1 MKGIVLAGGSGT
13 RLFPL
18 TYSISKQILPVYD
31 KPLIFY
37 PISVLMLAGIKDI
50 AIVSSPRDIKLF
62 ENLLGDGTNYGVNFT
77 YLIQENPKGIADGI
91 LVAKDFISDQNCCLI
106 LGDNIFFGYQFTDML
121 RDAKENLDGATI
133 FSTFVN
139 NPSDFG
145 VVELD
150 KDGHIISIDEKPSNP
165 RSNLAITGLYFYN
178 NSVVD
183 IVKSIKPSARG
194 ELEITDVNKIYFEQN
209 LLKVLQLGR
218 GFAWL
223 DTGTND
229 SMQTAGDFVSTIQ
242 KRQGLQIA
250 CLEEIAFKNGWIDK
264 EILSNQIKKYINSDY
279 GRYLQKLIV

>member
-37 PISVLMLAGIKDI
+37 PISVLMLAGIRDI

-183 IVKSIKPSARG
+183 IVESIKPSARG

-229 SMQTAGDFVSTIQ
+229 SMQAAGDFVSTIQ

>member
-37 PISVLMLAGIKDI
+37 PISVLMLAGIRDI

-62 ENLLGDGTNYGVNFT
+62 ENLLGDGTNYGVDFT
-77 YLIQENPKGIADGI
+77 YLIQEQPKGIADGI

-150 KDGHIISIDEKPSNP
+150 KDGHIISIEEKPSNP

-183 IVKSIKPSARG
+183 IVESIKPSARG

-229 SMQTAGDFVSTIQ
+229 SMQAAGDFVSTIQ

-264 EILSNQIKKYINSDY
+264 EILSNQINKYMNSDY

>member
-37 PISVLMLAGIKDI
+37 PISVLMLAGIRDI

-62 ENLLGDGTNYGVNFT
+62 ENLLGDGTNYGVDFT
-77 YLIQENPKGIADGI
+77 YLIQEQPKGIADGI

-183 IVKSIKPSARG
+183 IVESIKPSERG

-229 SMQTAGDFVSTIQ
+229 SMQAAGDFVSTIQ

-279 GRYLQKLIV
+279 GRYRQKLIV

>member
-62 ENLLGDGTNYGVNFT
+62 ENLLGDGTNYGVDFT
-77 YLIQENPKGIADGI
+77 YLIQEQPKGIADGI

-183 IVKSIKPSARG
+183 IVESIKPSARG

-229 SMQTAGDFVSTIQ
+229 SMQAAGDFVSTIQ

>member
-37 PISVLMLAGIKDI
+37 PISVLMLAGIRDI

-62 ENLLGDGTNYGVNFT
+62 ENLLGDGTNYGVDFT
-77 YLIQENPKGIADGI
+77 YLIQEQPKGIADGI

-183 IVKSIKPSARG
+183 IVESIKPSARG

-229 SMQTAGDFVSTIQ
+229 SMQAAGDFVSTIQ

>member
-37 PISVLMLAGIKDI
+37 PISVLMLAGIRDI
-50 AIVSSPRDIKLF
+50 AIFISTRDIKLF
-62 ENLLGDGTNYGVNFT
+62 ENLLGDGTNYGVDFT
-77 YLIQENPKGIADGI
+77 YLIQEQPKGIADGI

-183 IVKSIKPSARG
+183 IVESIKPSARG

-229 SMQTAGDFVSTIQ
+229 SMQAAGDFVSTIQ

>member
-37 PISVLMLAGIKDI
+37 PISVLMLAGIRDI

-62 ENLLGDGTNYGVNFT
+62 ENLLGDGTNYGVDFT
-77 YLIQENPKGIADGI
+77 YLIQEQPKGIADGI

-183 IVKSIKPSARG
+183 IVESIKPSARG

-229 SMQTAGDFVSTIQ
+229 SMQAAGDFVSTIQ

-279 GRYLQKLIV
+279 GRYLQKLLV

>member
-37 PISVLMLAGIKDI
+37 PISVLMLAGIRDI

-121 RDAKENLDGATI
+121 RNAKENLDGATI

-165 RSNLAITGLYFYN
+165 RSNLAITGLYFYS

>member
-37 PISVLMLAGIKDI
+37 PISVLMLAGIRDI

-62 ENLLGDGTNYGVNFT
+62 ENLLGDGTNYGVDFT
-77 YLIQENPKGIADGI
+77 YLIQEQPKGIADGI

-150 KDGHIISIDEKPSNP
+150 QDGHIISIDEKPSNP

-183 IVKSIKPSARG
+183 IVESIKPSERG

-229 SMQTAGDFVSTIQ
+229 SMQAAGDFVSTIQ